1 MKQIGFETT
10 TFQKERNSEIGMPR
24 GGRGL
29 ETPESLR
36 VSAWLA
42 KQAPADMDKAAVSR
56 ASQHGVGLQVRYEL
70 RFPSGPNGESL
81 PSYQVAVACDASLTG
96 NHAAAA
102 ADLRNFLTPAPAREI
117 EAWLAELS
125 VVVAKRRD
133 DAFDEGLRLEA
144 YASRLG
150 QYPADVARSA
160 IFKKPGWMFWPT
172 WSELEKVCDT
182 LVAPRNRMIFALE
195 NPPTPE
201 PIRRPATETER
212 ARVQELVDQMFP
224 SVSQEWRD
232 QAVGEAMRGNC
243 MTGETNADCAAQM
256 KAEHL

>member
-1 MKQIGFETT
+1 MKHEGFTHIGQTAPT
-10 TFQKERNSEIGMPR
+10 GTQKNQNEDGTNVGR
-24 GGRGL
+24 GGVVA
-29 ETPESLR
+29 SQADISR

-56 ASQHGVGLQVRYEL
+56 ASQHGVGLQVRYEW

-81 PSYQVAVACDASLTG
+81 PSYQVAVACEASPAG
-96 NHAAAA
+96 NHAGAL

-133 DAFDEGLRLEA
+133 DPFDEGLRLEA
-144 YASRLG
+144 YASRLR

-160 IFKKPGWMFWPT
+160 LFKKPGWMFWPT

-195 NPPTPE
+195 NPPTPD
-201 PIRRPATETER
+201 PVRRPATETER
-212 ARVQELVDQMFP
+212 ARVQALVDEMFP

-232 QAVGEAMRGNC
+232 KAVGDALKGDC
-243 MTGETNADCAAQM
+243 MAGESAQ
-256 KAEHL
+256 

>member
-1 MKQIGFETT
+1 MMKQINFATITPQEIPG
-10 TFQKERNSEIGMPR
+10 SAIGMPR

-36 VSAWLA
+36 VPVWLA

-56 ASQHGVGLQVRYEL
+56 ASQHGVGLQVRYES

-81 PSYQVAVACDASLTG
+81 PSYQVAVACDASPTG
-96 NHAAAA
+96 DHIAAA
-102 ADLRNFLTPAPAREI
+102 ADLRNFLTPAPARAI

-133 DAFDEGLRLEA
+133 DPFDEGLRLEA

-195 NPPTPE
+195 NPPVPE
-201 PIRRPATETER
+201 PARRPATENER
-212 ARVQELVDQMFP
+212 ARVQELVDEMFP
-224 SVSQEWRD
+224 GVPQEWRD
-232 QAVGEAMRGNC
+232 DAVGEAMKGNC
-243 MTGETNADCAAQM
+243 IKDAATA
-256 KAEHL
+256 KATP